1 MGYHANSWKSILML
15 NIVNKISSKQAICKC
30 SECGN
35 EYLVKDT
42 YSSSRTPTGHLCNSC
57 KSYEGYELNQAFLQ
71 KFFLYAPNT
80 GKLIARL
87 PTRNNSIGDE
97 LGSIHNH
104 GYRAISICGKS
115 YLAHRLIWLY
125 MTGDLPEQVDHIDHD
140 RLNNR
145 WENLRAVTSTTN
157 SKNTGLS
164 KNSKTKVN
172 GVSYIKTLSKYRA
185 YIMVNRK
192 HIHLGVFEDINDAIE
207 ARKQADINYGFHPN
221 HGN

>member
-42 YSSSRTPTGHLCNSC
+42 YSSSHTPTGHLCNSC
-57 KSYEGYELNQAFLQ
+57 KSYAGYELNQAFLQ
-71 KFFLYAPNT
+71 KFFLYEPNT
-80 GKLIARL
+80 GKLITRL
-87 PTRNNSIGDE
+87 PAQNRPKGIIV
-97 LGSIHNH
+97 GSKGSH
-104 GYRAISICGKS
+104 GYLMTGIQGKN
-115 YLAHRLIWLY
+115 YLNHRLIWLY
-125 MTGDLPEQVDHIDHD
+125 MTGSLPEQVDHIDHD

-145 WENLRAVTSTTN
+145 WENLRAVTSTIN

-172 GVSYIKTLSKYRA
+172 GVSYMKTLNKYRA
-185 YIMVNRK
+185 YIMINRK

-207 ARKQADINYGFHPN
+207 ARKQADINYGFHHN